1 LPSGSVDIA
10 AIPLFPREGAQEMF
24 RLVRAHART
33 GADNVYERV
42 VTGRIVNNESVEI
55 MEMLNSEFNAF
66 SDVQLD
72 LYPADRR
79 AEVDALSEWI
89 VADVC
94 RGVYRVGFAR
104 SQADYDR
111 EIDVLFNG
119 LARLEQR
126 LQQTG
131 PFLLG
136 EQITAPDIHLFTML
150 CRFETYHDVLRCDLR
165 EIDEF
170 PALLRFRGDV
180 GRYRD
185 IGTSVK
191 LDHIRIHYSHDLGE
205 IDASIV
211 SAGAGR

>member
-111 EIDVLFNG
+111 EIDVL
-119 LARLEQR
+119 
-126 LQQTG
+126 
-131 PFLLG
+131 
-136 EQITAPDIHLFTML
+136 
-150 CRFETYHDVLRCDLR
+150 RCDLR